1 MSDKKNKLEKE
12 DNKDLIEAGT
22 GKEDIETGEWPEE
35 EEDYFEEDDEEYEY
49 DTETEIEHQTP
60 EVIAKEILITYL
72 ETNAFAQPEARRNEN
87 RYQAVGR
94 ALGEMYNSLLEE
106 IRKTER

>member
-1 MSDKKNKLEKE
+1 MSNEN
-12 DNKDLIEAGT
+12 NKDLIKDE
-22 GKEDIETGEWPEE
+22 KEDIETGDLPEDEE
-35 EEDYFEEDDEEYEY
+35 EYFEEEDDEEYEY
-49 DTETEIEHQTP
+49 DIETEIEHQTL

-72 ETNAFAQPEARRNEN
+72 ETNAFAQPETKQNEN